1 MTVEDDGLDYRD
13 VNDETVTVTNKLK
26 KGRVLGDQREEEKK
40 QKASVKT
47 GDSTPILPLL
57 ATMIAS
63 GLAALYLALRRR
75 RKI

>member
-13 VNDETVTVTNKLK
+13 VNGETVTVTNKLK
-26 KGRVLGDQREEEKK
+26 KGRVLGDKREEEK
-40 QKASVKT
+40 QKASVMT

-57 ATMIAS
+57 ATMMAS